1 MAPLPGG
8 GGGPARNDPDR
19 LCYDHLMAKRA
30 IAVVEEP
37 DMKASTLA
45 SKEAM
50 ARRMTLAGHI
60 RDRMAKPATAEEQRL
75 WQELKAE
82 VDKGRLTFRS

>member
-1 MAPLPGG
+1 
-8 GGGPARNDPDR
+8 
-19 LCYDHLMAKRA
+19 
-30 IAVVEEP
+30 
-37 DMKASTLA
+37 MKASTLA